1 MATDSNGRR
10 KKRRTCADRMRRNI
24 GRRRRSNPAGKA
36 VVRLLGLLSAALAF
50 FPDKAEA
57 FREPGR
63 RNNSRPARR
72 TPPPDYELGP
82 EAWARERGI
91 EPSFY
96 PVSKPKPRP
105 SWNRLVK
112 DLNRRSAQDRA
123 RAMIQERVP
132 AEALDWLLDAIQKED
147 WLALRMVGHD
157 RTEEDIRERAS
168 LVAKAWEEERQT
180 MTALTAN
187 TTNDDA
193 GAAAPPAGPKP
204 RF

>member
-10 KKRRTCADRMRRNI
+10 KKRRTCADRMLRNV
-24 GRRRRSNPAGKA
+24 GWRRRRNPTGKA
-36 VVRLLGLLSAALAF
+36 VVRLLGLLSAALAL
-50 FPDKAEA
+50 FPDNAEA
-57 FREPGR
+57 FRAPGR

-72 TPPPDYELGP
+72 TPPADYELGT

-91 EPSFY
+91 EPSVY

-105 SWNRLVK
+105 SWDRLVK

-123 RAMIQERVP
+123 RVMIEERVP

-157 RTEEDIRERAS
+157 RTEEGIRERVS
-168 LVAKAWEEERQT
+168 LAAKAWKEERR
-180 MTALTAN
+180 MTALE
-187 TTNDDA
+187 TTTTDDDA
-193 GAAAPPAGPKP
+193 GAAAPPAGPKQSL
-204 RF
+204 